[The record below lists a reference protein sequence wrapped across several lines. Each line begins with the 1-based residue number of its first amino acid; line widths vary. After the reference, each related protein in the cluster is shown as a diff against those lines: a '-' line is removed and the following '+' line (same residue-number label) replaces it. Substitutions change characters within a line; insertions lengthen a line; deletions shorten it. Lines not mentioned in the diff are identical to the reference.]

1 MAGRKPETLTPEQV
15 PEQEAEKQ
23 KALTF
28 IEEVAGGLGGYRQ
41 TMDDVLTIFSEDGKL
56 PELKGVRRSPGHP
69 WVSAE
74 GKVIDE
80 SELYND

>member
-1 MAGRKPETLTPEQV
+1 MAGKKPEALT

-23 KALTF
+23 KTLTF
-28 IEEVAGGLGGYRQ
+28 IEEAAGGLGEYRQ
-41 TMDDVLTIFSEDGKL
+41 AMDDVLTIFSEDGKS

-69 WVSAE
+69 WVNAE
-74 GKVIDE
+74 GEVIDE